1 MVYVELTRQ
10 DGQGVRTLADIE
22 RKYNLP
28 SLLKNIEIQ
37 RGELIKIENELNNTI
52 SSLIIN
58 LSGLVDNQGEASLW
72 FFFGVP
78 NASVEPESNWYDKS
92 TLQNLVT
99 NGDFSNG
106 TTGWTAFNGTHVVAN
121 NIYSITGNGIS
132 RFVYTEKSLPTK
144 NSKYYIKLKFR
155 VTNTSATQIYVHML
169 GRTSGGKYNVINIPT
184 PIQNTWYERTAITDI
199 TNAVGTDIIFR
210 VVEEYVDNPTANGKV
225 MEVQQV
231 SCIDLT
237 AIFGAGNEPT
247 KEEMDIIM
255 AMRDKLDHIGDLYYD
270 KGTGRVY
277 QYLSD
282 YTWVERQDARLVQA
296 MALTNAVAEEERK
309 IFFSQPTPPYSNG
322 DWWIKDNGDLWI
334 CQITRT
340 TGSYTEDDFI
350 KSSLFAPS
358 ENMTEAN
365 QFTILSGAI
374 TLIRQGINIIEQ
386 TVSTHTQSL
395 NNITGELALIS
406 ENYTTQTQTATQIS
420 LAVAQVNQAIETAK
434 GEITSV
440 TTTTGYTF
448 NNIGLAIAKTGEE
461 LSSLI
466 TNEGFYV
473 YRDKDETSE
482 VTMLSANSTGVNAE
496 NITVRKFF
504 TAGTHSRTED
514 YIDELGAGTGVFF
527 LSGGE

>member
-58 LSGLVDNQGEASLW
+58 LNGLVDNQGEASLW
-72 FFFGVP
+72 FFFGTPSV
-78 NASVEPESNWYDKS
+78 SVEPESEW
-92 TLQNLVT
+92 
-99 NGDFSNG
+99 
-106 TTGWTAFNGTHVVAN
+106 TTTELKDDHV
-121 NIYSITGNGIS
+121 
-132 RFVYTEKSLPTK
+132 
-144 NSKYYIKLKFR
+144 
-155 VTNTSATQIYVHML
+155 
-169 GRTSGGKYNVINIPT
+169 
-184 PIQNTWYERTAITDI
+184 
-199 TNAVGTDIIFR
+199 
-210 VVEEYVDNPTANGKV
+210 
-225 MEVQQV
+225 
-231 SCIDLT
+231 
-237 AIFGAGNEPT
+237 
-247 KEEMDIIM
+247 
-255 AMRDKLDHIGDLYYD
+255 GDLYYD

-282 YTWVERQDARLVQA
+282 YTWVERQDARLIQA

-309 IFFSQPTPPYSNG
+309 IFFSQPTPPYVNG

-334 CQITRT
+334 CQITRM

-395 NNITGELALIS
+395 NNLTGELALIS

-440 TTTTGYTF
+440 TTTTGYVF
-448 NNIGLAIAKTGEE
+448 DKDGLQITKTGED
-461 LSSLI
+461 LSTEI
-466 TNEGFYV
+466 TNEGLYV
-473 YRDKDETSE
+473 TRDKGEASE
-482 VTMLSANSTGVNAE
+482 VEMLKADSTGVNAE
-496 NITVRKFF
+496 NITVRKYLVM
-504 TAGTHSRTED
+504 GTNSRMED
-514 YIDELGAGTGVFF
+514 FEDELGPGTGLFF
-527 LSGGE
+527 VGGA